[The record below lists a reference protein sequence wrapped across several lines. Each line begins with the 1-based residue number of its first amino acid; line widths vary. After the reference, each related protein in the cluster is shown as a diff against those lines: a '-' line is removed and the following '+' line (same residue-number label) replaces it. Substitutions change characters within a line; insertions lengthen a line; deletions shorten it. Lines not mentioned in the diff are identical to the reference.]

1 MAANDGI
8 RRGDAA
14 RTGDLAADRSM
25 EPGAEV
31 DDGPAGRPS
40 TGEYISEYDSE
51 AMVGGGNEQME
62 GLSIVSADDPSLGLT
77 NYKEKG
83 PDDWAAD
90 TEESHNPPGRLTTD
104 HMTDRSS
111 TLTPKK

>member
-1 MAANDGI
+1 MAANDGV

-14 RTGDLAADRSM
+14 RTGDLEARPPADRGT
-25 EPGAEV
+25 EI
-31 DDGPAGRPS
+31 DDGPAGMPV
-40 TGEYISEYDSE
+40 GEYVSEYDSE
-51 AMVGGGNEQME
+51 TMIEEGNEQME
-62 GLSIVSADDPSLGLT
+62 GLTIVSADDPSLGLT
-77 NYKEKG
+77 NVGDKG
-83 PDDWAAD
+83 PEDWAAD

>member
-14 RTGDLAADRSM
+14 RTRDLEAN
-25 EPGAEV
+25 PPAERRAEI
-31 DDGPAGRPS
+31 DDGSAGPV
-40 TGEYISEYDSE
+40 GDYVSEYDSE
-51 AMVGGGNEQME
+51 YLIADGDDEME

-77 NYKEKG
+77 NFGDKG

-90 TEESHNPPGRLTTD
+90 TEQAHNPPGRLTTD

>member
-14 RTGDLAADRSM
+14 RTGDLEARPTMDRGT
-25 EPGAEV
+25 EI
-31 DDGPAGRPS
+31 DDGPAGMPVAD
-40 TGEYISEYDSE
+40 YVSEYDSE
-51 AMVGGGNEQME
+51 TVVAEGQEQME

-77 NYKEKG
+77 NYGEKG
-83 PDDWAAD
+83 PED

>member
-1 MAANDGI
+1 MK
-8 RRGDAA
+8 RG
-14 RTGDLAADRSM
+14 T
-25 EPGAEV
+25 EI
-31 DDGPAGRPS
+31 DDGPAGMAPPS
-40 TGEYISEYDSE
+40 DYVSEYDSE
-51 AMVGGGNEQME
+51 TMIEEGNEQME

-77 NYKEKG
+77 NIGEKG

-90 TEESHNPPGRLTTD
+90 TEQSHNPPGRLTTD